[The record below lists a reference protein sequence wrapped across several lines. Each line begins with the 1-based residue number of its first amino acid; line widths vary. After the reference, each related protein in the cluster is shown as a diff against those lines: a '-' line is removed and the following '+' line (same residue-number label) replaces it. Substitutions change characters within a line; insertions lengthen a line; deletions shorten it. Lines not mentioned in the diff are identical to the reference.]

1 MSDADRFE
9 VELKF
14 PLGDLRAVVVEQLR
28 TLGAQCGE
36 TVPQADRY
44 FNHPQ
49 RDFASTDEALR
60 IRSIGDLNV
69 VTYKGP
75 KIDSRTKTRR
85 EIELPLGPT
94 AQTAEQLAEVLT
106 VLSFRPVATVRKQRQ
121 QWHLTSGEWHFE
133 IALDD
138 VEQVGSYLE
147 IELVATTAQLPAA
160 QAAVLELAS
169 RLGLPAQEKR
179 SYLRMLL
186 EQTIGSG
193 ATRQAQEA
201 LGS

>member
-14 PLGDLRAVVVEQLR
+14 PLGDQRAVVVEQLR
-28 TLGAQCGE
+28 TMGATCGE

-49 RDFASTDEALR
+49 RDFAETDEAFR
-60 IRSIGDLNV
+60 IRSIGELNV

-85 EIELPLGPT
+85 EIELPIGPS

-106 VLSFRPVATVRKQRQ
+106 ILSFRPVATVRKQRQ
-121 QWHLTSGEWHFE
+121 PWHLTQSEWHFE
-133 IALDD
+133 IALDE

-147 IELVATTAQLPAA
+147 IELVANKAQLAAA
-160 QAAVLELAS
+160 QTAVLDLAAK
-169 RLGLPAQEKR
+169 LGLDAPEKR
-179 SYLRMLL
+179 SYLRIFL
-186 EQTIGSG
+186 ERTQQPARG
-193 ATRQAQEA
+193 E
-201 LGS
+201 